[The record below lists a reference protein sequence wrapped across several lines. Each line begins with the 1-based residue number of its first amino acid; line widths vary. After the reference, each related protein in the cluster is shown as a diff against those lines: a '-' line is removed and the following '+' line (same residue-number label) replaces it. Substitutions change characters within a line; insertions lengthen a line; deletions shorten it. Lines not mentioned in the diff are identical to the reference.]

1 MPKKISDVA
10 ADLVLPSGY
19 TITQARVFR
28 EFFSGLL
35 KLDQIFS
42 SNLSQRQESNSF
54 IFSQRNSG

>member
-1 MPKKISDVA
+1 MPKIISDVA
-10 ADLVLPSGY
+10 ADVVLPSGY

-28 EFFSGLL
+28 EFFLPS
-35 KLDQIFS
+35 KIKSNIS